1 MLLRPVDHRSDRPL
15 HEQVAASIRRAVVEE
30 GTPGE
35 RLPTA
40 ADIAAALG
48 VNANTALRALR
59 SLRDEGVVEFR
70 RGRGVTIAEQGD
82 RRGRMAELVGQVV
95 TEARRAGYTI
105 DEVIEMI
112 EMTRSQT
119 K

>member
-1 MLLRPVDHRSDRPL
+1 MLIRPVDPRSDQPL
-15 HEQVAASIRRAVVEE
+15 HEQVAGSIRRAVIED

-48 VNANTALRALR
+48 VNSNTALRALR

-70 RGRGVTIAEQGD
+70 RGRGVTIADRGD
-82 RRGRMAELVGQVV
+82 RQGRMTELIEQVIA
-95 TEARRAGYTI
+95 EARLGGYTI
-105 DEVIEMI
+105 DEVIDI
-112 EMTRSQT
+112 LRSRMT
-119 K
+119 